1 MERQIDKSKHLIF
14 EHDTYQANIEALR
27 QDLKDK
33 KKIVLFVGAGINLG
47 GDSSIDISWNGLLN
61 MMLKDALSILSAEKR
76 YTIKEKERLENLL
89 CSSQRIGLRTEE
101 EQSLWETLHTTVEG
115 EFTSLVRASI
125 IKSILGKNYIHT
137 IRHQLYRYCD
147 KDKMTEIFLEHYG
160 PGKESK
166 EGAPSLNSLYQL
178 ARFILLY
185 GPLVAVV
192 TYNYDKFLT
201 MAVEVLYENKD
212 IFFSEKEQEMLMG
225 NKRWK
230 NGVRIE
236 EVYGN
241 FNNSQQADNILPI
254 YHIHGYLPPFNEPF
268 LSDGNEIVLSMEEY
282 YDNVRNV
289 YSWQTATQL
298 HFLCHFTCMFVGISL
313 SDINPQRMVHYASS
327 IGNED
332 KIYFLHASTKNYL
345 KETQAEDYK
354 SYVQIMEI
362 KDAFFTN
369 YGLTPIFE
377 LGGYKEL
384 YNHIFSVVWDKE

>member
-1 MERQIDKSKHLIF
+1 MNGYGTTDRQIQTPDIRTRYLSG
-14 EHDTYQANIEALR
+14 EYR
-27 QDLKDK
+27 SLKTGTEGQ

-47 GDSSIDISWNGLLN
+47 SDSSIDISWNGLLN

-76 YTIKEKERLENLL
+76 YTTKEKERLENLL

-185 GPLVAVV
+185 DPLVAVV

-212 IFFSEKEQEMLMG
+212 IFFLRRS
-225 NKRWK
+225 KR
-230 NGVRIE
+230 
-236 EVYGN
+236 
-241 FNNSQQADNILPI
+241 
-254 YHIHGYLPPFNEPF
+254 
-268 LSDGNEIVLSMEEY
+268 
-282 YDNVRNV
+282 
-289 YSWQTATQL
+289 
-298 HFLCHFTCMFVGISL
+298 C
-313 SDINPQRMVHYASS
+313 
-327 IGNED
+327 
-332 KIYFLHASTKNYL
+332 
-345 KETQAEDYK
+345 
-354 SYVQIMEI
+354 
-362 KDAFFTN
+362 
-369 YGLTPIFE
+369 
-377 LGGYKEL
+377 
-384 YNHIFSVVWDKE
+384 

>member
-27 QDLKDK
+27 QDIKDK

-47 GDSSIDISWNGLLN
+47 GNSKIDISWNGLLN
-61 MMLKDALSILSAEKR
+61 MMLKEALSILSAEKR
-76 YTIKEKERLENLL
+76 YTIEERERLESLL
-89 CSSQRIGLRTEE
+89 CSSQAIRLRSKDERL
-101 EQSLWETLHTTVEG
+101 LWETLHSTVEG

-147 KDKMTEIFLEHYG
+147 KEKMAEVFLENYVI
-160 PGKESK
+160 GKITK
-166 EGAPSLNSLYQL
+166 EDNPPLNSLYQL
-178 ARFILLY
+178 AKFILLY
-185 GPLVAVV
+185 EPLAAVV
-192 TYNYDKFLT
+192 TYNYDKFIT
-201 MAVEVLYENKD
+201 MAVEVLYEHRDKLLSD
-212 IFFSEKEQEMLMG
+212 KEKKVLEK
-225 NKRWK
+225 NKRWET
-230 NGVRIE
+230 GVMIE
-236 EVYGN
+236 EVYGS
-241 FNNSQQADNILPI
+241 FNNSQQASNILPI

-268 LSDGNEIVLSMEEY
+268 ISNGNEIVLSMEEY

-298 HFLCHFTCMFVGISL
+298 HFLCHFTCMFVGNSL

-345 KETQAEDYK
+345 KENQVDDYK
-354 SYVQIMEI
+354 SYIQIMEI

-377 LGGYKEL
+377 LDGYKEL
-384 YNHIFSVVWDKE
+384 YNRIFCELWDEE

>member
-1 MERQIDKSKHLIF
+1 MERLIDRSKHLIF
-14 EHDTYQANIEALR
+14 EHDTYQANIKALK
-27 QDLKDK
+27 QDIKDK

-47 GDSSIDISWNGLLN
+47 GNSKIDISWNGLLN
-61 MMLKDALSILSAEKR
+61 MMLKEALSILSAEKR
-76 YTIKEKERLENLL
+76 YTIEERERLESLL
-89 CSSQRIGLRTEE
+89 CSSQAIRLRSKDERL
-101 EQSLWETLHTTVEG
+101 LWETLHSTVEG

-147 KDKMTEIFLEHYG
+147 KEKMAEVFLENYVI
-160 PGKESK
+160 GKITK
-166 EGAPSLNSLYQL
+166 EDNPPLNSLYQL
-178 ARFILLY
+178 AKFILLY
-185 GPLVAVV
+185 EPLAAVV
-192 TYNYDKFLT
+192 TYNYDKFIT
-201 MAVEVLYENKD
+201 MAVEVLYEHRDKLLSD
-212 IFFSEKEQEMLMG
+212 KEKKVLEK
-225 NKRWK
+225 NKRWET
-230 NGVRIE
+230 GVMIE
-236 EVYGN
+236 EVYGS
-241 FNNSQQADNILPI
+241 FNNSQQASNILPI

-268 LSDGNEIVLSMEEY
+268 ISNGNEIVLSMEEY

-298 HFLCHFTCMFVGISL
+298 HFLCHFTCMFVGNSL

-345 KETQAEDYK
+345 KENQVDDYK
-354 SYVQIMEI
+354 SYIQIMEI

-377 LGGYKEL
+377 LDGYKEL
-384 YNHIFSVVWDKE
+384 YNRIFCELWDEE